1 MGGLLLF
8 MVLGGA
14 AYYAVRM
21 RRNNDIHGSLSARV
35 SELTSQLGQLR
46 EAQWKMRTAI
56 DSLREEQ
63 DFRNQLTS
71 ASDSNE

>member
-8 MVLGGA
+8 MMLGGA

-21 RRNNDIHGSLSARV
+21 RRNNDIHGSLAARV

-63 DFRNQLTS
+63 DFRNRLATP
-71 ASDSNE
+71 SDENG

>member
-63 DFRNQLTS
+63 DFRNQLATP
-71 ASDSNE
+71 SDKEQ

>member
-8 MVLGGA
+8 MILGGA

-21 RRNNDIHGSLSARV
+21 RRNNDIHGSLAARV

-63 DFRNQLTS
+63 NFRNQL
-71 ASDSNE
+71 ASPSDKEQ

>member
-8 MVLGGA
+8 MMLGGA

-63 DFRNQLTS
+63 DFRNRLATP
-71 ASDSNE
+71 SDENG

>member
-1 MGGLLLF
+1 
-8 MVLGGA
+8 
-14 AYYAVRM
+14 M

-63 DFRNQLTS
+63 DFRNQLATPS
-71 ASDSNE
+71 EPNG

>member
-8 MVLGGA
+8 MMLGGA

-21 RRNNDIHGSLSARV
+21 RRNNDIHGSLAARV

-63 DFRNQLTS
+63 DFRNQL
-71 ASDSNE
+71 ASPSDKEQ